1 MSGSKVRARGEGIE
15 VLVVGL
21 GFGSSFLAAYL
32 SHPAV
37 SAVGLCDV
45 ATEALSRVA
54 SAHGIESVH
63 SSLSDALASGRWD
76 AVHIATPVHLHVEQT
91 LAVLASG
98 RACASAVPMATT
110 IDDIARVIDAVGD
123 APYMMM
129 ETALYQREYL
139 HALHLRDSG
148 QLGPLA
154 YLSGAHMQDLDGY
167 PPYWMGYAPMEYSTH
182 VVAPILGL
190 AQARA
195 EMVSCLGS
203 GRLREHHSGAGR
215 NPFPVESAIFQLT
228 GEPRLAAQVT
238 MSFFENARGYTEGFN
253 VYGERIALEWPSQ
266 EGDPP
271 IMHRAPTAD
280 GAHRGRPIERIVEHV
295 PDRPDLLP
303 EPLRQFTLPG
313 YWSPGKDREP
323 VHVDA
328 SHGGSHPHLAHE
340 FVSAVHAGRP
350 SAINEIVAATVT
362 APGIVA
368 HQSALRGGKQLDI
381 PGFDR

>member
-1 MSGSKVRARGEGIE
+1 MQSPRGGIE

-32 SHPAV
+32 SHPSV

-45 ATEALSRVA
+45 SSESLSRVA
-54 SAHGIESVH
+54 GAHGIEAVY
-63 SSLSDALASGRWD
+63 SSLTDALASGRWD

-110 IDDIARVIDAVGD
+110 TDDIWRVIDAVRD

-139 HALHLRDSG
+139 HAVHLRDSG

-154 YLSGAHMQDLDGY
+154 YLSGAHIQDLDGY
-167 PPYWMGYAPMEYSTH
+167 PPYWMGYAPMEYATH

-203 GRLREHHSGAGR
+203 GRLREHHSGDGR
-215 NPFPVESAIFQLT
+215 NPFPVESALFQLS

-238 MSFFENARGYTEGFN
+238 MSFFENARSYSEGFN

-271 IMHRAPTAD
+271 VMHRAPVAD
-280 GAHRGRPIERIVEHV
+280 GANRGRPIERIVEHV

-303 EPLRQFTLPG
+303 EPLRQFTPQG
-313 YWSPGKDREP
+313 FWSPGEGREP
-323 VHVDA
+323 VRVDA

-340 FVSAVHAGRP
+340 FVSAVHLGRP
-350 SAINEIVAATVT
+350 SAINEIVAANIT

-368 HQSALRGGKQLDI
+368 HQSALRGGAQLEI
-381 PGFDR
+381 PVFAR